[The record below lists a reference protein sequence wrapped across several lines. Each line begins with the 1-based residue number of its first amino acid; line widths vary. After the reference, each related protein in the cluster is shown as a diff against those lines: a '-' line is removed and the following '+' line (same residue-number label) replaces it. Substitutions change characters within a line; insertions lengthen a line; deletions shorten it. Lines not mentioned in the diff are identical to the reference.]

1 MISNKQN
8 ITNKEKLAIIED
20 SIKIPFP
27 KDDKWE
33 VFVLVPFE
41 EAYEDSL
48 PTILKLIKTKISRKY
63 NLPIG
68 LLNYDSI
75 KQKEIESGGIRLT
88 AVVSQS
94 DPEKGDPVLRFLSAK
109 SSQGIEYDDMSL
121 YIDIYPLME
130 NGQKVT
136 LKDIDNL
143 LLKALVP
150 VDKVDIDMIEH
161 AMKIIESDM
170 VPVKNLKLAQ
180 GKLPEPSIDAQ
191 VKFLFAFNEV
201 EDDKYV
207 STEVVEENQL
217 LCSKTPVIEAI
228 DLGYTVRGTEV
239 KPAKPRDIVFIP
251 GLKVNLSSKGDKV
264 YSKVSGIVV
273 LNESA
278 AVDDPNVTTITID
291 VEPVDVFEGD
301 ELLEI
306 KTDQHVHIVRGLK
319 SGSTIQSRG
328 GVVISGDIQDNTSVI
343 ASGDI
348 NISGNINNAKLVSD
362 SNIECSGNVRSA
374 KINAKKDVTIRGFV
388 EDSQISGY
396 EVRIDKIKSCKINA
410 GLMLVVD
417 TITKD
422 ETGFAGSITVG
433 LAKYLEELI
442 HANKEIID
450 SLKLNID
457 RAEEIVGKEII
468 EIAETYNAV
477 RLLVLFMR
485 SMREK
490 GVETLSNEQRESI
503 KRLISIIGPM
513 RNMLKEKNALNNNLR
528 KEIKNRQEQ
537 KSKLVIKN
545 GVEIPVEVEI
555 DNLKAKIV
563 PDDKAIIMQRRGAK
577 IIKKTLDTL
586 KDVFPDIADTE
597 D

>member
-1 MISNKQN
+1 MINHQQN
-8 ITNKEKLAIIED
+8 ILNKEKLAIIEE

-33 VFVLVPFE
+33 VYVLVPFE

-48 PTILKLIKTKISRKY
+48 PTILKLIKSKISRKY

-109 SSQGIEYDDMSL
+109 SSQGVEYDDMSL
-121 YIDIYPLME
+121 YIDIYPMME
-130 NGQKVT
+130 NGHKVT

-143 LLKALVP
+143 LFKAMVP
-150 VDKVDIDMIEH
+150 IDRINIDIIEH
-161 AMKIIESDM
+161 AMKLIEADM
-170 VPVKNLKLAQ
+170 VPVRNLKLAE
-180 GKLPEPSIDAQ
+180 GKLPEPSVDAQ
-191 VKFLFAFNEV
+191 VKFLFTFNEV
-201 EDDKYV
+201 GEDKYT
-207 STEVVEENQL
+207 SSVVVKANQL
-217 LCSKTPVIEAI
+217 LCTKAPAIEAL

-239 KPAKPRDIVFIP
+239 KPAKPRDIVFI
-251 GLKVNLSSKGDKV
+251 GRTNVNISSGGDKV
-264 YSKVSGIVV
+264 YSKVPGIVAIK
-273 LNESA
+273 ESA
-278 AVDDPNVTTITID
+278 AVDDPNLSTIEID
-291 VEPVDVFEGD
+291 VEPVDVFDGD
-301 ELLEI
+301 EPLEI

-319 SGSTIQSRG
+319 SGSTIHSRG
-328 GVVISGDIQDNTSVI
+328 EVVIDGDVQDNASVF

-348 NISGNINNAKLVSD
+348 NISGKVNNARLVSD
-362 SNIECSGNVRSA
+362 SNVECSGSVQST
-374 KINAKKDVTIRGFV
+374 KINAKKEVLIRGLA

-396 EVRIDKIKSCKINA
+396 EVRIDMIKSCKINA

-422 ETGFAGSITVG
+422 ETGFAGSLTVG
-433 LAKYLEELI
+433 LTKYLDELI
-442 HANKEIID
+442 QVNNEIIE
-450 SLKLNID
+450 SLKLNLD

-468 EIAETYNAV
+468 EIAEAHNVV

-490 GVETLSNEQRESI
+490 GVEALSNEQRESI

-513 RNMLKEKNALNNNLR
+513 RNILREKNELNESLR
-528 KEIKNRQEQ
+528 KEIKNRREQ
-537 KSKLVIKN
+537 KSKFVIKN
-545 GVEIPVEVEI
+545 RVEIPVEVEI
-555 DNLKAKIV
+555 DNIKATII
-563 PDDKAIIMQRRGAK
+563 PDDRAIIMQRKGAK
-577 IIKKTLDTL
+577 IIKKTLDAL
-586 KDVFPDIADTE
+586 KDVFPDISD
-597 D
+597 